1 MMIEEL
7 RNYVLSNP
15 TLVKMKQSATYPDLY
30 VVKYAKKCFYD
41 GIWNEYLEKCRG
53 LVVDKEFN
61 IVVHPFDKI
70 YNYCIEPQCPEFS
83 LDETV
88 TAFRKINGFMVS
100 MTWHSDRLLI
110 STTGSL
116 DSPYVKMVE
125 DMIKDDRHRFEH
137 ICKLYDENTFLFE
150 CCHPDDPHIIPEEL
164 GLYLLGWRE
173 KNLESK
179 LRFDPDLL
187 HSYGLELRTNWV
199 DDYFTTVSDLIK
211 LSKNV
216 KHEGFIFYTD
226 DGRAAKIKSPYYLV
240 KKFLARCKNTNKI
253 LAKDAKQR
261 YPEEFYGIID
271 AVRADIDNFTLL
283 SEQDRL
289 SYIRGLFE
297 RM

>member
-1 MMIEEL
+1 
-7 RNYVLSNP
+7 
-15 TLVKMKQSATYPDLY
+15 
-30 VVKYAKKCFYD
+30 VVKYARKCFYD

-70 YNYCIEPQCPEFS
+70 YNYRIEQQCPKFS

-100 MTWHSDRLLI
+100 MTWYNDRLLI

-116 DSPYVKMVE
+116 DSTYVKMVE
-125 DMIKDDRHRFEH
+125 DMIKDNRKNFENH
-137 ICKLYDENTFLFE
+137 CRLYQDYTFLFE
-150 CCHPDDPHIIPEEL
+150 CCHLDDPHIIPEEL

-173 KNLESK
+173 KNLDSK
-179 LRFDPDLL
+179 LEYDVYLLNSYRFYLNTNL
-187 HSYGLELRTNWV
+187 VEYYSKTLSELVWM
-199 DDYFTTVSDLIK
+199 
-211 LSKNV
+211 SKNV
-216 KHEGFIFYTD
+216 KNEGFVFYTE

-283 SEQDRL
+283 SEQERL
-289 SYIRGLFE
+289 CYIRNLFSSI
-297 RM
+297 